1 MGAEGVTVD
10 KLGEVGEALEKAVA
24 AQKKGKTT
32 VIEVMVTQ
40 ELGDP
45 FRRDALKKPKR
56 VLDKYKHTTVA

>member
-1 MGAEGVTVD
+1 MNESISALD
-10 KLGEVGEALEKAVA
+10 KACD

-45 FRRDALKKPKR
+45 FRRDALKYPHR
-56 VLDKYKHTTVA
+56 LLDKYKHTNVTP

>member
-1 MGAEGVTVD
+1 MTVD
-10 KLGEVGEALEKAVA
+10 KLGDVGEALDKACD

-45 FRRDALKKPKR
+45 FRRDALNKPQR
-56 VLDKYKHTTVA
+56 LLDKYRHTNVA